1 MEDGQSVGPG
11 CPVGRRSQLFGCVEA
26 EAAQTGR
33 EEGQAAGLCP
43 VAAGADAVA
52 EHEAEGCPSS
62 CIVSRCVGRRLGG
75 WEGSDEVLRA
85 RGSAE
90 EEQEPRTLQ
99 IGEARQLSKEGLL
112 GFEAGLASARDEGR
126 RADRSAERNEPA
138 LWLRLVAAP
147 GVRAEGLDAR
157 RGWPARAVVDAG
169 LAAVGS
175 NASMDLHRTC
185 DGVEDSAGP
194 LWGGDNVE
202 VVQVGRQ
209 EFALEQGGSS
219 SV

>member
-1 MEDGQSVGPG
+1 MKDGQSVGPG
-11 CPVGRRSQLFGCVEA
+11 CPVGRRSQLCGCVQA

-43 VAAGADAVA
+43 VAAGADTVA
-52 EHEAEGCPSS
+52 EHEARS

-138 LWLRLVAAP
+138 LDFVQNKRFGFGKNAP
-147 GVRAEGLDAR
+147 KKHQVIHSSLPSPPAPWWPNRAPRKISLGE
-157 RGWPARAVVDAG
+157 
-169 LAAVGS
+169 
-175 NASMDLHRTC
+175 
-185 DGVEDSAGP
+185 
-194 LWGGDNVE
+194 
-202 VVQVGRQ
+202 
-209 EFALEQGGSS
+209 SS
-219 SV
+219 PPR